1 MELNL
6 GGKNAL
12 VTGASRGI
20 GRTIADVLASEGCN
34 LWLVARSETDL
45 LAVRRE
51 IADAHDVEVT
61 AVPMDL
67 SQSEITQSLSR
78 DVPDIDVLVNNAG
91 AIPGGTVEEV
101 DETRWRAAWDLK
113 VFAYINLS
121 RDYYSL
127 MKARG
132 RGVIINIIG
141 AAGERPT
148 AGYIAGSTGNAALMA
163 FTQALG
169 GASPADG
176 IRVVGV
182 NPGPVATD
190 RMVNL
195 YRGSAK
201 ARLGGEER
209 WKELV
214 KPLAFGR
221 MAKPEEI
228 AKIVAVLASDVSAYI
243 SGTIVTIDGGQT
255 YRGDLI

>member
-1 MELNL
+1 MEHNL

-20 GRTIADVLASEGCN
+20 GRAIAGALASEGCN

-45 LAVRRE
+45 LAVRQE
-51 IADAHDVEVT
+51 IADKHDVQVT
-61 AVPMDL
+61 EVPMDL
-67 SQSEITQSLSR
+67 SQSENTQSLSR
-78 DVPDIDVLVNNAG
+78 DFPDIDVLVNNAG

-148 AGYIAGSTGNAALMA
+148 AGYITGSTGNAALMA

-190 RMVNL
+190 RMVSL

-201 ARLGGEER
+201 ARLGDEER
-209 WKELV
+209 WQELV

-221 MAKPEEI
+221 MANPEEI
-228 AKIVAVLASDVSAYI
+228 ARMVVFLASDISAYI

>member
-1 MELNL
+1 MELDL
-6 GGKNAL
+6 DGKNAL

-20 GRTIADVLASEGCN
+20 GRAIAGALASEGCN
-34 LWLVARSETDL
+34 LWLVARSEAEL
-45 LAVRRE
+45 LAAREE
-51 IADAHDVEVT
+51 IADEHNVRVT
-61 AVPMDL
+61 ALPMDL
-67 SQSEITQSLSR
+67 SQSEITQTLSR
-78 DVPDIDVLVNNAG
+78 EVPDIDVLVNNAG

-101 DETRWRAAWDLK
+101 DAARWRTAWDLK
-113 VFAYINLS
+113 VFAYIDLS
-121 RDYYSL
+121 RDYYAL
-127 MKARG
+127 MKAKG

-169 GASPADG
+169 GSSPADG

-182 NPGPVATD
+182 NPGPVETD

-195 YRGSAK
+195 YRRSAK

-209 WKELV
+209 WQELV
-214 KPLAFGR
+214 QPLAFGR

-228 AKIVAVLASDVSAYI
+228 AKIVAVIASDVSAYI